1 MALNAAWHR
10 AHRMPPRPTPAQ
22 RLKWH
27 DQHARHCDCR
37 PFTAAMRATLEQA
50 VAVAKAKAKAR
61 PKAKAE
67 TKTPPA

>member
-37 PFTAAMRATLEQA
+37 PFTAAMRARLERQV
-50 VAVAKAKAKAR
+50 VAATDSAGTN
-61 PKAKAE
+61 
-67 TKTPPA
+67 TKKPRA